1 MGQPLRIGLLGAAR
15 IAPPA
20 VIVPAKARDD
30 VTVTA
35 VAARDKAKA
44 EAFAATHEIAGVADD
59 YDALIHR
66 DDVDV
71 VYVGLPVAGH
81 AEWTIKALEAGKAV
95 LCEKSFCMDAGEAK
109 AMVAASEKAGR
120 PLIEAYHYR
129 YHQVM
134 RRAEAIVRSG
144 ELGRL
149 TSARADFDAPIAYS
163 PGEIRWRAD
172 QGGGALGDLGCYPLH
187 ALRTLIGAEPRVL
200 ASTIVEQHGVDA
212 SAWARL
218 GFDGFEAEIVTSMIS
233 DRRAASLTLVGE
245 RGEMTIVNYLAPQIG
260 CRFAVTVDGVTRE
273 EPSDGPTTYAAQL
286 DHVVEVMAGRTQPLT
301 GGADAIAMM
310 EALDAIKAK
319 AERSQVS

>member
-20 VIVPAKARDD
+20 VIVPAQARDD
-30 VTVTA
+30 VAVTA

-44 EAFAATHEIAGVADD
+44 EAFAAKHDIAGVADD

-66 DDVDV
+66 GDVDV
-71 VYVGLPVAGH
+71 VYIGLPVAGH

-95 LCEKSFCMDAGEAK
+95 LCEKSFCMDAAEAE
-109 AMVAASEKAGR
+109 AMVAAAERAGR

-129 YHQVM
+129 YHRVM

-149 TSARADFDAPIAYS
+149 TSARASFDADIAYS

-187 ALRTLIGAEPRVL
+187 ALRTLIGTEPEVL
-200 ASTIVEQHGVDA
+200 ASTIAEQHGVDA

-218 GFDGFEAEIVTSMIS
+218 GFDGFEAEIATSMIAG
-233 DRRAASLTLVGE
+233 RREASLTLVGE
-245 RGEMTIVNYLAPQIG
+245 RGQMDIVNYLAPQIG
-260 CRFAVTVDGVTRE
+260 CRFAVTVDGQTRE

-286 DHVVEVMAGRTQPLT
+286 EHLVEVMAGGTQPLT
-301 GGADAIAMM
+301 GGEDAIRMM
-310 EALDAIKAK
+310 AALDAIKAK
-319 AERSQVS
+319 AKRSAVN

>member
-15 IAPPA
+15 IAPNA

-30 VTVTA
+30 VAVTA

-44 EAFAATHEIAGVADD
+44 EAFAAKHDIPGVADG
-59 YDALIHR
+59 YDALIHS
-66 DDVDV
+66 DEVDLI
-71 VYVGLPVAGH
+71 YVGLPVAGH

-109 AMVAASEKAGR
+109 AMVAAADKAGR

-129 YHQVM
+129 YHRVM

-149 TSARADFDAPIAYS
+149 SGAKANFVADIAYS
-163 PGEIRWRAD
+163 PDEIRWRAD

-187 ALRTLIGAEPRVL
+187 ALRTLIDAEPEVL
-200 ASTIVEQHGVDA
+200 EARIGEQHGVDA

-218 GFDGFEAEIVTSMIS
+218 GFDGFEAEIDTSMIT
-233 DRRAASLTLVGE
+233 DHRGASLTLTGE

-260 CRFAVTVDGVTRE
+260 CRFTVTVDGETRE
-273 EPSDGPTTYAAQL
+273 EPSDGPTSYAAQL
-286 DHVVEVMAGRTQPLT
+286 EHVVEVMAGRTQPLT
-301 GGADAIAMM
+301 GGADAIRMM
-310 EALDAIKAK
+310 AALDAIKAK
-319 AERSQVS
+319 AERSAVS

>member
-1 MGQPLRIGLLGAAR
+1 MDVPLRIGLLGAAR

-30 VTVTA
+30 VAVTV

-44 EAFAATHEIAGVADD
+44 EAFATKHDIPGVADD

-81 AEWTIKALEAGKAV
+81 AEWSIKALEAGKAV
-95 LCEKSFCMDAGEAK
+95 LCEKSFCMDAAEAS
-109 AMVAASEKAGR
+109 AMVAAGERAGR

-129 YHQVM
+129 YHRVM

-149 TSARADFDAPIAYS
+149 TGARASFDVDIGYS
-163 PGEIRWRAD
+163 PDEIRWRAD

-187 ALRTLIGAEPRVL
+187 ALRTLIGAEPKIL
-200 ASTIVEQHGVDA
+200 SAHIVEQHGVDA
-212 SAWARL
+212 STSARL
-218 GFDGFEAEIVTSMIS
+218 GFDGFEATINCSMIPE
-233 DRRAASLTLVGE
+233 RREASLTIVGE
-245 RGEMTIVNYLAPQIG
+245 QGQMEILNYLAPQIG
-260 CRFAVTVDGVTRE
+260 CRFTVTIDGNVRE
-273 EPSDGPTTYAAQL
+273 EPTDGPTTYAAQL
-286 DHVVEVMAGRTQPLT
+286 EHLVEVMAGRTTPLT
-301 GGADAIAMM
+301 GGADAIRMMTAM
-310 EALDAIKAK
+310 DAVKAK
-319 AERSQVS
+319 AVRAQA

>member
-1 MGQPLRIGLLGAAR
+1 MGDKLRIGLLGAAR

-20 VIVPAKARDD
+20 VITPARARDD
-30 VTVTA
+30 VAITA

-44 EAFAATHEIAGVADD
+44 EAFAAKHDIPGVAED
-59 YDALIHR
+59 YDDLIHR
-66 DDVDV
+66 GDVDV

-95 LCEKSFCMDAGEAK
+95 LCEKSFCMDAAEAE
-109 AMVAASEKAGR
+109 AMVAAGERAGR

-129 YHQVM
+129 YHRVM

-149 TSARADFDAPIAYS
+149 TSARANFVADIAYS
-163 PGEIRWRAD
+163 PDEIRWRAD

-187 ALRTLIGAEPRVL
+187 ALRTLIGTEPEVL
-200 ASTIVEQHGVDA
+200 QSKIVEQHGVDA

-218 GFDGFEAEIVTSMIS
+218 GFDGFEAEIDTSMIT
-233 DRRAASLTLVGE
+233 DYRAASLTLVGE
-245 RGEMTIVNYLAPQIG
+245 RGQMEIVNYLAPQIG
-260 CRFAVTVDGVTRE
+260 CRFTVTVDGESRE

-286 DHVVEVMAGRTQPLT
+286 EHLVEVMAGRTEPLT
-301 GGADAIAMM
+301 GGADAIRMM
-310 EALDAIKAK
+310 TALDAIKAK
-319 AERSQVS
+319 AAREQAL

>member
-1 MGQPLRIGLLGAAR
+1 MGEPLRIGLFGAAR
-15 IAPPA
+15 IAPAA

-30 VTVTA
+30 VAVTG
-35 VAARDKAKA
+35 VAARDRAKA
-44 EAFAATHEIAGVADD
+44 EAFARTHDIPHVADD

-66 DDVDV
+66 GDLDV

-95 LCEKSFCMDAGEAK
+95 LCEKSFCMDAAEAR
-109 AMVAASEKAGR
+109 AMVAASERAGR

-129 YHQVM
+129 YHRVM

-149 TSARADFDAPIAYS
+149 TSARANFDAGIAHS

-187 ALRTLIGAEPRVL
+187 ALRTLIATEPEVL
-200 ASTIVEQHGVDA
+200 ESKIAEQHGVDA

-218 GFDGFEAEIVTSMIS
+218 GFDGFEAEIETSMIS
-233 DRRAASLTLVGE
+233 DHRAASLTLVGE
-245 RGEMTIVNYLAPQIG
+245 RGQMEIVNYLAPQIG
-260 CRFAVTVDGVTRE
+260 CRFTVTVDGQTRE

-286 DHVVEVMAGRTQPLT
+286 EHLVEVMAGRTEPLT
-301 GGADAIAMM
+301 GGDDAIRMM
-310 EALDAIKAK
+310 AALDAIKAK
-319 AERSQVS
+319 AERTAVS